1 MPEIKY
7 QGAQPFFP
15 PEDRIEILRH
25 IDEILQTGRMTQGR
39 WLLEF
44 EKSAAAMAGTRFA
57 CGVNS
62 GGTALE
68 LVLESLG
75 LNGAEVIVPADTF
88 VATPN
93 SVIRAGGKPIFADI
107 AAENLSLTLRSIQS
121 VYSAKT
127 KGVIIVHMFGIMST
141 EISAIREFCRQQNI
155 FLLEDAAHAH
165 GASYRGIPAGSLGI
179 AGCFSYYATKVIST
193 GEGGMITT
201 DDENLSAEV
210 KSLRDHGRT
219 AASGLFD
226 RAGNNF
232 RLAEIPAL
240 LGAYQHK
247 RLLQIVDHRRHI
259 AAIYYDL
266 LKNEDLLTVIDPQ
279 PRDQN
284 VYWRYPVLL
293 EKCVNRLKLQDIM
306 ADKFQTRI
314 TWMYEPL
321 CHRQPFYL
329 NKRKYSPKT
338 MPVSEDIMER
348 LVNLPTHMDIDFDD
362 AQKIACGLLAAVK
375 EAASK

>member
-1 MPEIKY
+1 
-7 QGAQPFFP
+7 
-15 PEDRIEILRH
+15 
-25 IDEILQTGRMTQGR
+25 
-39 WLLEF
+39 LEF
-44 EKSAAAMAGTRFA
+44 EKSAAVMAGTKLA

-68 LVLESLG
+68 LVLEALG
-75 LNGAEVIVPADTF
+75 LNGAEVIVPTDTF

-107 AAENLSLTLRSIQS
+107 SSENLSITLRSIQS
-121 VYSAKT
+121 VCSAKT
-127 KGVIIVHMFGIMST
+127 KGVIIVHMFGIMSS
-141 EISAIREFCRQQNI
+141 EIGAIKEYCRQHNL

-165 GASYRGIPAGSLGI
+165 GATYAGSPAGSLGT

-193 GEGGMITT
+193 GEGGIITT
-201 DDENLSAEV
+201 DDETLAAAV
-210 KSLRDHGRT
+210 KSLRDHGR
-219 AASGLFD
+219 AATGGLFD

-240 LGAYQHK
+240 LGVYQHK
-247 RLLQIVDHRRHI
+247 RLQQIVEHRRSI

-266 LKNEDLLTVIDPQ
+266 LKDAESLTPIDPL
-279 PRDQN
+279 PHDQHA
-284 VYWRYPVLL
+284 YWRYPVLAD
-293 EKCVNRLKLQDIM
+293 KGVNRFQLQDIM

-321 CHRQPFYL
+321 CHQQPFYL
-329 NKRKYSPKT
+329 DKYEYSPII
-338 MPVSEDIMER
+338 MPISEDVIGR
-348 LVNLPTHMDIDFDD
+348 LVNLPTHMNINFDD
-362 AQKIACGLLAAVK
+362 AEKIARGLLVAVK